1 MRLAIISDIH
11 GNLLA
16 LEAVL
21 ADIKARGADLIV
33 NCGDLCTSPLWP
45 RETFELLETLALPTV
60 RGNHDRWIA
69 DLPADKM
76 SPALTYT
83 RAQLTPAQQAALGAL
98 PANRML
104 EDRIFMCH
112 GTPTDDYTYLLE
124 EQIDGRLALSR
135 PDLIAERLEGVDA
148 DVVLCGHSHN
158 PQLVHAPGTKS
169 LGPRL
174 VINPGSVGCPNFADN
189 PQVFLNN
196 ARAPHA
202 RYAIA
207 TKRQGRW
214 SADLIALAYDWDA
227 AAHRARANH
236 REDWA
241 QSYLEGRVTR
251 V

>member
-45 RETFELLETLALPTV
+45 RETFECLEALNLPTV

-69 DLPADKM
+69 ELPAEKM
-76 SPALTYT
+76 TPALIYT
-83 RAQLTPAQQAALGAL
+83 HAQLTPAQRTALGAL
-98 PANRML
+98 PL
-104 EDRIFMCH
+104 TLHLDDRIFMCH

-124 EQIDGRLALSR
+124 ENLDGRLALSR
-135 PDLIAERLEGVDA
+135 PAALAERLAGIDA
-148 DVVLCGHSHN
+148 DLILCGHSHHAHMV
-158 PQLVHAPGTKS
+158 LAPGN
-169 LGPRL
+169 RL
-174 VINPGSVGCPNFADN
+174 VINPGSVGCPNFSDN
-189 PQVFLNN
+189 PTVSRND

-207 TKRQGRW
+207 TKRNGRW
-214 SADLIALAYDWDA
+214 SADFIALAYDWDA
-227 AAHRARANH
+227 AATRALANG
-236 REDWA
+236 RPEWA
-241 QSYLEGRVTR
+241 QSYREGRVTG
-251 V
+251 

>member
-45 RETFELLETLALPTV
+45 RETFDLLDTLRLPTV

-69 DLPADKM
+69 ELPPDKM
-76 SPALTYT
+76 SPSLIYT
-83 RAQLTPAQQAALGAL
+83 RAALTPRQQEALGQL
-98 PANRML
+98 PTTLRPVNGV
-104 EDRIFMCH
+104 FMCH
-112 GTPTDDYTYLLE
+112 GTPASDYEYLLE
-124 EQIDGRLALSR
+124 EQVDGRLALSR
-135 PDLIAERLEGVDA
+135 PDLIASKLDGIAA
-148 DVVLCGHSHN
+148 DLVLCGHSHN
-158 PQLVHAPGTKS
+158 PQLVMAANGS
-169 LGPRL
+169 L

-189 PQVFLNN
+189 PQVSLNN

-207 TKRQGRW
+207 TQRAGRW

-227 AAHRARANH
+227 AAARALANG
-236 REDWA
+236 RPDWA
-241 QSYLEGRVTR
+241 QSYREGRVSALA
-251 V
+251 

>member
-11 GNLLA
+11 GNVLA

-45 RETFELLETLALPTV
+45 RETFELLATLDLPTV

-69 DLPADKM
+69 DLAIDKM

-83 RAQLTPAQQAALGAL
+83 RGQLTPEQRAALGAL
-98 PANRML
+98 PVNRML
-104 EDRIFMCH
+104 ADRIFMCH
-112 GTPTDDYTYLLE
+112 GTPTDDYVYLLE
-124 EQIDGRLALSR
+124 DQIEGRLALSR
-135 PDLIAERLEGVDA
+135 PDAIAARLEGVDA
-148 DVVLCGHSHN
+148 DLILCGHSHN
-158 PQLVHAPGTKS
+158 PQLVHAPGN
-169 LGPRL
+169 RL

-189 PQVFLNN
+189 PQVSLNN

-207 TKRQGRW
+207 TKRNGRW

-227 AAHRARANH
+227 AAQRAHDNGRN
-236 REDWA
+236 EWA
-241 QSYLEGRVTR
+241 QSYLEGRVTQG
-251 V
+251 